1 MNLFERTVGFMYK
14 NWSKKTAKRFL
25 TGTLITFVAFF
36 GLTLILVVAV
46 SGRDDINIAMSFGE
60 KVLLSIICALV
71 SVSSLT
77 GFCVGFIRI
86 DELTT
91 KQIVLMVVFCIPM
104 VVLSVPFGFAMLV
117 PTVVKCLKLQQ
128 NT

>member
-1 MNLFERTVGFMYK
+1 MYK

-25 TGTLITFVAFF
+25 VGTLITFVALF
-36 GLTLILVVAV
+36 GLTLILVVAI

-60 KVLLSIICALV
+60 KVLLSIVCALV
-71 SVSSLT
+71 PVSSLT

>member
-1 MNLFERTVGFMYK
+1 MYK
-14 NWSKKTAKRFL
+14 NWNKKIAKKYL
-25 TGTLITFVAFF
+25 IGMLITFVAFF

-46 SGRDDINIAMSFGE
+46 SGRDDVNIAMSFGE
-60 KVLLSIICALV
+60 KVLLSLACALAP
-71 SVSSLT
+71 VSSLT

-91 KQIVLMVVFCIPM
+91 KQIVLMVVFCISM
-104 VVLSVPFGFAMLV
+104 VVLSVPFGFAMIV
-117 PTVVKCLKLQQ
+117 PTVIKCFKLQQ